1 MSVNVCMKL
10 NICIGKLSLAVREV
24 IKSVFV
30 VVINEVFLSSSA
42 ELLLLQATTTNWS
55 GGRLLSSQLSIYFNN
70 SRRFFFL
77 YVGCSLPTGLAYYQE
92 KDEPNYSFLLS
103 TCFSSPSFI
112 TRQVYA
118 CVRRRRYSGSADN
131 KLIPWLEVADFVS
144 SSESFSKS
152 HLPSTKIMI
161 LIYRQKCNI
170 RKIYMHI
177 LSG

>member
-77 YVGCSLPTGLAYYQE
+77 VRRLQPADWLGLLPGERRTQLLLPAF
-92 KDEPNYSFLLS
+92 NLLLLS
-103 TCFSSPSFI
+103 LF
-112 TRQVYA
+112 Y
-118 CVRRRRYSGSADN
+118 N
-131 KLIPWLEVADFVS
+131 KTSVCLCA
-144 SSESFSKS
+144 
-152 HLPSTKIMI
+152 
-161 LIYRQKCNI
+161 
-170 RKIYMHI
+170 
-177 LSG
+177 